1 MGHGDLYVSRHF
13 ELGSIERI
21 PQVSLDFA
29 LSSSGQYHSIIHQ
42 KRRSS
47 CAQPPGC
54 WTPYTLRVASSSSFV
69 DNSDTVALV
78 YSMCAL
84 VTDAEA
90 RAQ

>member
-1 MGHGDLYVSRHF
+1 MERDLKMGHGDLCVSRHF

-54 WTPYTLRVASSSSFV
+54 WTALDSQARLASSSRGQDV
-69 DNSDTVALV
+69 NMNGVHYMDK
-78 YSMCAL
+78 YC
-84 VTDAEA
+84 
-90 RAQ
+90 RA